1 MNQLFQ
7 KVDEALDS
15 IRPYLQADGGNV
27 KLLEVTP
34 DMVVRLKLL
43 GSCENCSMSMM
54 TMKAGIEKTIQ
65 KAIPEI
71 VRVEAVTDTAEE
83 EA

>member
-1 MNQLFQ
+1 MNELFQ
-7 KVDEALDS
+7 RVDQALDG

-27 KLLEVTP
+27 QLLEVTA

-43 GSCENCSMSMM
+43 GSCENCSMSLM

-71 VRVEAVTDTAEE
+71 VRVEAVSDLQPTT
-83 EA
+83 

>member
-1 MNQLFQ
+1 MNELFHR
-7 KVDEALDS
+7 VDKALDG

-27 KLLEVTP
+27 QLLEVTA

-43 GSCENCSMSMM
+43 GSCEHCSMSLM

-71 VRVEAVTDTAEE
+71 VRVEAVSDLQPTT
-83 EA
+83 

>member
-1 MNQLFQ
+1 MNKLFQ
-7 KVDEALDS
+7 RVDQALEG
-15 IRPYLQADGGNV
+15 IRPYLQADGGDV
-27 KLLEVTP
+27 QLLEVTA

-71 VRVEAVTDTAEE
+71 VRVETVSGIQATT
-83 EA
+83 

>member
-1 MNQLFQ
+1 MNELFQ
-7 KVDEALDS
+7 RVDQALDG

-27 KLLEVTP
+27 QLLEVTS

-71 VRVEAVTDTAEE
+71 VRVEAVSDLQPIS
-83 EA
+83 

>member
-1 MNQLFQ
+1 MNELFQ
-7 KVDEALDS
+7 RVDKALDG

-27 KLLEVTP
+27 QLLEVTS

-71 VRVEAVTDTAEE
+71 VRVEAVSDLQPTV
-83 EA
+83 

>member
-1 MNQLFQ
+1 MNELFQ
-7 KVDEALDS
+7 RVDQALDG

-27 KLLEVTP
+27 QLLEVTA

-71 VRVEAVTDTAEE
+71 VRVEAVSDLQPTT
-83 EA
+83 

>member
-1 MNQLFQ
+1 MNELFQ
-7 KVDEALDS
+7 RVDQALEG

-27 KLLEVTP
+27 QLLEVTS

-71 VRVEAVTDTAEE
+71 VRVEAVSDLQPTS
-83 EA
+83 

>member
-1 MNQLFQ
+1 MNELFQ
-7 KVDEALDS
+7 RVDKALDG

-27 KLLEVTP
+27 QLLEVTSG
-34 DMVVRLKLL
+34 MVVRLKLL

-71 VRVEAVTDTAEE
+71 VRVEAVSDLQPTV
-83 EA
+83 